1 MVNAN
6 ETLYVHVPSPPTF
19 CNGHVPIDLF
29 FSYCL
34 SLNILMTYTP
44 CLQCQNIKALFVQPL
59 LSVKFLPSVV
69 SLLSLSINPFAPILK
84 TSVSHFLQYRSKLS
98 SFDWKCLYVSSLS
111 ERQFAEHSILDWQ
124 SPSSSSS
131 PMPLY
136 APPLSSPAHASTGL
150 SPPIPS
156 QPITFQ
162 LRSLPSG
169 ELGPPLWTIYFF
181 LLAALR
187 ILISF
192 GELDYN
198 MPCVYLIGLNPGHL
212 YCSVP
217 VEMQVSIGL
226 YLVTCHYLFTCAF
239 YSFGIFKSLF

>member
-98 SFDWKCLYVSSLS
+98 GFDWKCLYVSSLS
-111 ERQFAEHSILDWQ
+111 ERQFAEHCILDWQ

-136 APPLSSPAHASTGL
+136 APSLSSPRPCKYWTVSSHSILAYNISIEKPAIWRVGTPVMDYLLLSSCSFENPHQLWRAGL
-150 SPPIPS
+150 
-156 QPITFQ
+156 
-162 LRSLPSG
+162 
-169 ELGPPLWTIYFF
+169 
-181 LLAALR
+181 
-187 ILISF
+187 
-192 GELDYN
+192 
-198 MPCVYLIGLNPGHL
+198 
-212 YCSVP
+212 
-217 VEMQVSIGL
+217 
-226 YLVTCHYLFTCAF
+226 
-239 YSFGIFKSLF
+239 